1 MPLRKFMSVP
11 VNQRTHG
18 KLEACVKAHGLC
30 CYTLQITANKKIFN
44 PDFQDSL
51 TNRIVETA
59 INIHTLCWS
68 ANNILVNSVDDLK
81 ERTSY
86 QEQAAI
92 QCNVLLSLIEIAKKI
107 FHLASKRVIYWSRLA
122 IDTRNLIR
130 AWRSSDLKR
139 YAYLKGV

>member
-1 MPLRKFMSVP
+1 MSVP

-30 CYTLQITANKKIFN
+30 CYTLQITANKKIFT

-51 TNRIVETA
+51 TNRIVEAA

-68 ANNILVNSVDDLK
+68 ANNILVNSADDLK

-86 QEQAAI
+86 QEQEAI
-92 QCNVLLSLIEIAKKI
+92 QCNVLLSLIEIAN
-107 FHLASKRVIYWSRLA
+107 REV
-122 IDTRNLIR
+122 N
-130 AWRSSDLKR
+130 
-139 YAYLKGV
+139 